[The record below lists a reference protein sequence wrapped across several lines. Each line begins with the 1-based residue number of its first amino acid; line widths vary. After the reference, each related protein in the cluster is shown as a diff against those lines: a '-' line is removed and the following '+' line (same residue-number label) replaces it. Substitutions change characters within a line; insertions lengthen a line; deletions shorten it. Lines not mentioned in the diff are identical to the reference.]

1 MAMVSDNKQQ
11 GYGNMRRGIFIG
23 ALAIS
28 AGLSAPVAEAQVSS
42 NSVLEQRRQEER
54 INAIR
59 EREEK
64 AAGIAKRE
72 APEQVLDQ
80 IPNDE
85 SPCFKIEQFA
95 IRGDADGKFPWL
107 IGAASGPH
115 GNDPVVGKCL
125 GGKGLALVLRRMQN
139 RLIAEG
145 YITTRVALE
154 EQDLGSGRLEIT
166 VTPGRIRDLKLT
178 TDNGRDA
185 SVWSAFPARSGDL
198 LNLREIEQG
207 LENLKGLPTTDAD
220 IKIMATDI
228 PGESDVLIN
237 YRQNFPLRLSLTAD
251 DAGTKATGK
260 YQGGVTVAY
269 DNPTSLSD
277 LFYVSLNRDLDG
289 QGRDGT
295 RSGLMH
301 YTIPFGFWSFSAT
314 YDWGRYYQTV
324 KGFSQDYVYS
334 GKNRNANLR
343 VSRVL
348 FRDGKAKTSIFGGL
362 FQKQTENFIDDTEV
376 EVQRRRTGGWLA
388 GLSHQQFTDYGTV
401 DFSLTYRQGTG
412 ALGSIEAP
420 EEQFGEG
427 TSRFRVLTGDLNYVA
442 PFSLVGQ
449 NFTYRLNARMQW
461 NDTPLAPPE
470 RFIIGGRYTVRGFD
484 GESILSAERGWLLR
498 NDISMAL
505 PAGHEGYIGV
515 DYGRVGG
522 KSAELLVGKQLA
534 GAVLGVRG
542 GSKFLRYELFVGTP
556 IYKPE
561 GFTTA
566 AVTAG
571 FNISTSF

>member
-1 MAMVSDNKQQ
+1 
-11 GYGNMRRGIFIG
+11 MRRGILLAAFSMS
-23 ALAIS
+23 ALLMAS
-28 AGLSAPVAEAQVSS
+28 VADAQVSG

-59 EREEK
+59 EREER
-64 AAGIAKRE
+64 ATGIGKRE

-85 SPCFKIEQFA
+85 SPCFKLEQFT
-95 IRGDADGKFPWL
+95 IRGDLDGKFPWL
-107 IGAASGPH
+107 LGAAAGPH
-115 GNDPVVGKCL
+115 GDDPVLGKCL

-145 YITTRVALE
+145 YITTRVTLE
-154 EQDLGSGRLEIT
+154 DQDLRSGKLEIT
-166 VTPGRIRDLKLT
+166 LIPGRIRDLKLNA
-178 TDNGRDA
+178 DNGRNA
-185 SVWSAFPARSGDL
+185 HLWNALPARPGDL

-207 LENLKGLPTTDAD
+207 LENLKGLPTSDAD
-220 IKIMATDI
+220 IKIVATDT
-228 PGESDVLIN
+228 PGESDVLID
-237 YRQNFPLRLSLTAD
+237 YRQNFPLRFSLFAD

-260 YQGGVTVAY
+260 YQGGITVAY

-277 LFYVSLNRDLDG
+277 LFYVSLNRDLDE
-289 QGRDGT
+289 QRREGT
-295 RSGLMH
+295 RSGLVH
-301 YTIPFGFWSFSAT
+301 YSIPFGFWSLSAT

-324 KGFSQDYVYS
+324 KGLTQDYVYS

-343 VSRVL
+343 VSRVV
-348 FRDGKAKTSIFGGL
+348 FRDGKAKTAIFGGL
-362 FQKQTENFIDDTEV
+362 FQKQSENYIDDTEIG
-376 EVQRRRTGGWLA
+376 VQRRRTGGWFT
-388 GLSHQQFTDYGTV
+388 GLSHQHFTDYGTV

-412 ALGSIEAP
+412 ALRSIEAP
-420 EEQFGEG
+420 EEQFGGG

-442 PFSLVGQ
+442 PFSLAGQ
-449 NFTYRLNARMQW
+449 NFAYRLNARIQW
-461 NDTPLAPPE
+461 NDTPMAPPE

-484 GESILSAERGWLLR
+484 GESILSAERGWLVR
-498 NDISMAL
+498 NDISIAL
-505 PAGHEGYIGV
+505 PAGHEAYIGV

-534 GAVLGVRG
+534 GAVLGLRG
-542 GSKFLRYELFVGTP
+542 GYRFMRYELFVGAP

-561 GFTTA
+561 GFNTA